1 MLKTKCRVIGCI
13 LLSALVLMAC
23 QAEEQVVRVDGPV
36 VQVAQDEAGNEG
48 ESQVEPVLS
57 ENEAEI
63 LWKPYATA
71 YMSCEDFARMM
82 HWDYAWDADS
92 FMFQEDEMQLDF
104 TVGSLHVTRQG
115 EIVDVMPQAPILENQ
130 RLYFSVDWLEASF
143 GSAMDRFDDRIEVV
157 DPDKASLYDV
167 ALFFPD
173 DLKMAMEYPELDS
186 SKRVMAAIELPR
198 SMNIEIPKI
207 DGHKMMNMR
216 PIREDIPEFTVEL
229 QDHGYSDKEIASISY
244 GEYKVLESHWL
255 LSEEMQELAVKY
267 FPETALEEVARWT
280 YGELKERQMAE
291 VDASRLNRF
300 TEEEWVSLQERGIVE
315 ADLFYLL
322 KEFHQPAT
330 ISAQSDQALR
340 EVLEGYYEFGI
351 MYWTQMK

>member
-1 MLKTKCRVIGCI
+1 MKKTWAVFSVCI
-13 LLSALVLMAC
+13 IASALMLAAC
-23 QAEEQVVRVDGPV
+23 QNGDVGAISNPEL
-36 VQVAQDEAGNEG
+36 A
-48 ESQVEPVLS
+48 VEPAKEAQEEILPVLK
-57 ENEAEI
+57 ENKAAI

-71 YMSCEDFARMM
+71 YVSCEDFARLM

-92 FMFQEDEMQLDF
+92 FMFQDHEIQLDF
-104 TVGSLHVTRQG
+104 VVGSLHVTRQG
-115 EIVDVMPQAPILENQ
+115 EIVDVMPKCPILEDQ
-130 RLYFSVDWLEASF
+130 KLYLSVDWLEESF
-143 GSAMDRFDDRIEVV
+143 RSAINRFDDRIELV
-157 DPDKASLYDV
+157 DPDGASLYDI
-167 ALFFPD
+167 AKFFPD
-173 DLKMAMEYPELDS
+173 DFKMAMAHPELDS

-207 DGHKMMNMR
+207 DSHKMMNMR

-267 FPETALEEVARWT
+267 FPKTAMEDVSRWT

-291 VDASRLNRF
+291 VDTARLDRF
-300 TEEEWVSLQERGIVE
+300 SEEEWASLQERDIVE

-330 ISAQSDQALR
+330 IVAQSDQALR

-351 MYWTQMK
+351 LYWTQMK